1 MTLFVTPLR
10 LNECNV
16 ATLLSNQI
24 DAETRP
30 ESTWLKNDTRLVNAV
45 AADVPVLY
53 GVYVFPTE
61 FTARISGRCILLLC
75 HGRIQPESLQT
86 ALMSQQSTARKIPD
100 CATVMPQYHGASEFP
115 HRCDVTAVCFQ
126 ITVMSQIHTTKEFPD
141 CCESSSACS
150 QRTSS
155 LRCYDATGS

>member
-45 AADVPVLY
+45 AGSALAKLPIPTRFKKTSVLSSMHTPSL
-53 GVYVFPTE
+53 VLQRSNT
-61 FTARISGRCILLLC
+61 GRGLLLC
-75 HGRIQPESLQT
+75 GRYED
-86 ALMSQQSTARKIPD
+86 R
-100 CATVMPQYHGASEFP
+100 G
-115 HRCDVTAVCFQ
+115 
-126 ITVMSQIHTTKEFPD
+126 
-141 CCESSSACS
+141 
-150 QRTSS
+150 
-155 LRCYDATGS
+155 